1 MRICTESDLVAGSES
16 GRAWLMMGVDDKDD
30 AASCSLIGL
39 DDLVLCRL
47 MQSKIKYTKE
57 R

>member
-1 MRICTESDLVAGSES
+1 
-16 GRAWLMMGVDDKDD
+16 MMGVDDKDD